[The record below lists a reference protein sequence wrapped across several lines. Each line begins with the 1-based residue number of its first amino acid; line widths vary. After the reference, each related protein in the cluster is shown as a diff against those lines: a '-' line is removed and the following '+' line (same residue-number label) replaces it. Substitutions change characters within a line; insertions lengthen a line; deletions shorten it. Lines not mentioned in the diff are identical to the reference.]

1 MSSIWIPYEFHILEV
16 LWSGCHWLPASPGF
30 CLCPERRVSHG
41 LAASWNQHMVLQRH
55 LVWHGSRWLKDLKDT
70 AERRKK
76 RTQKSQKGR
85 KLLNC
90 ERWNEVHWHW
100 NIWEVGETSHW
111 LISVAQHKID
121 SCRSI
126 HFTESIES
134 IERDSLLRC
143 SRDSLH
149 WSPELKLEVKQTL
162 HRCTCLRNEMHHF
175 APGTKQWCG
184 KKRATGRQM
193 HLTVLILHL
202 LYDGDF
208 EPSWSKP
215 NFL

>member
-1 MSSIWIPYEFHILEV
+1 MSSISWKFFEVVAIGCPCRLSLSLPCKAGFSRSCGQLE
-16 LWSGCHWLPASPGF
+16 SA
-30 CLCPERRVSHG
+30 HG
-41 LAASWNQHMVLQRH
+41 LAATFGVP
-55 LVWHGSRWLKDLKDT
+55 WLKDLKDT

-85 KLLNC
+85 KSLNC

-111 LISVAQHKID
+111 LIPVPQHKID

-126 HFTESIES
+126 HICFTASIES

-175 APGTKQWCG
+175 APRTKQWCG

>member
-1 MSSIWIPYEFHILEV
+1 MSSIWVPYPGSSLK
-16 LWSGCHWLPASPGF
+16 WLPLVARVACR
-30 CLCPERRVSHG
+30 CLCPARRVSHG

-55 LVWHGSRWLKDLKDT
+55 LVCHGSRISRTRLKG
-70 AERRKK
+70 AKK
-76 RTQKSQKGR
+76 GHRSHKGR
-85 KLLNC
+85 KSLNC

-111 LISVAQHKID
+111 LISVPQHKID

-126 HFTESIES
+126 HICFTASIES

-175 APGTKQWCG
+175 APRTKQWCG